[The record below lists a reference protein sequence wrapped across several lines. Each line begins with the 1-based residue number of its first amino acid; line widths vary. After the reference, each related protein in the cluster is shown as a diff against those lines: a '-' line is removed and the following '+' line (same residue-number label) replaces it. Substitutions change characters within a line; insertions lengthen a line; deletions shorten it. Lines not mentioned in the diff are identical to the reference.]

1 MSSVNALNE
10 LGVIKQHINT
20 ADNFGMTPMH
30 ISAINFNL
38 EIFQILMS
46 YAPNNELKDENG
58 KTFLE
63 YLKENEDLA
72 EYEDIMKLLN

>member
-1 MSSVNALNE
+1 MNE
-10 LGVIKQHINT
+10 LGVIKQHVDV

-46 YAPNNELKDENG
+46 YSPNSEIKDENG
-58 KTFLE
+58 KS
-63 YLKENEDLA
+63 YLDYLRDNEDLA
-72 EYEDIMKLLN
+72 EYEDMLN